1 MGDLMIR
8 SLAKGV
14 FRWVYAI
21 ISSLVNIFPDSPLGN
36 RLRGLILGRFMK
48 GSRRN
53 LNISKSTNILYPYNI
68 VVGDDVF
75 IGFNSWINA
84 QGSVVIEDSVI
95 FGPFV
100 VVATGNHTFDNG
112 SYRFGPHE
120 KRRVKIN
127 EGAWIA
133 AHSSIVPGVEVG
145 ARSIVAAGAVVVSEV
160 DQDSLFAGNP
170 AKIVKRLR

>member
-1 MGDLMIR
+1 MIR

-14 FRWVYAI
+14 YRWSYAVV
-21 ISSLVNIFPDSPLGN
+21 SSLVNFFPDSPFGN

-48 GSRRN
+48 GSRKN
-53 LNISKSTNILYPYNI
+53 LSISKSTNILYPYN
-68 VVGDDVF
+68 VVIGDDVF

-84 QGSVVIEDSVI
+84 QGNVVIEDYVI
-95 FGPFV
+95 LGPFV
-100 VVATGNHTFDNG
+100 VIATGNHTFDNG
-112 SYRFGPHE
+112 SYRFGLHE

-133 AHSSIVPGVEVG
+133 AHSSIVPGVEIG
-145 ARSIVAAGAVVVSEV
+145 ARSVVAAGSVVISAV